1 MTRKTRNIT
10 IAAALLVPLAA
21 VVGLRAMDADL
32 TGQAIGDDDAIVGVE
47 LSGVTHVWK
56 STGLSGDALSAPKF
70 AQQVS
75 ANGGDPGV
83 VRMTPAGQ
91 LRVQEYTGDDAHT
104 SENIDVLV
112 LPSDLLANNIKGETG
127 TVQVAQSTHS
137 QRHTIELTERYT
149 DPVVIMQMGT
159 YVGIQPAHAQV
170 FSTGRTSFTF
180 GLIEPSIYGNGAHAT
195 ETVHYAVIEAG
206 RYTLPDGRLLVAD
219 TLAMQTSRHDPG
231 EGYVSIN
238 TKNWFDGPVTNI
250 VRPQGVDESV
260 FAGGVE
266 NALVGAWAVEDTTNQ
281 GMQKALDVR
290 FKREGTWSASND
302 LQDAIGTMGYV
313 MLGEPGV
320 AGSLELGSN
329 HDSVSLDFE
338 GEANGRCHNLTDVG
352 LNDRV
357 DDVDLTGQIF
367 GHTSVVLYSGKHCTG
382 GTATISANDG
392 ARSRHQ
398 QTDGF
403 LWAENADGSRAAD
416 NYAFKSVRVLRTSRA
431 KLTGAMCFNAG
442 EVVLANEFGHLVF
455 QEDGDLVQYRTNQ
468 VDDTISAVWSSQTAG
483 QAVGGTFCTNDEAN
497 MDLIIKD
504 AAGQTV
510 WTQETA
516 HGQGDYR
523 TLELTPDCN
532 LRVTRTDTGLGA
544 LWDTDTAD
552 CWTGMPPAI
561 MNAMPDYNLAFTDLD
576 DDGEN
581 ELVLVAVH
589 ANGQAFLT
597 FDPFGIAHHLH
608 TLGIDVDQ
616 AYWDALS
623 PSQQTVLDE
632 QTAGQRTGENS
643 EMSALEST
651 LMMLSGRVVVGAYA
665 AIEMH
670 LAQDGTQSNG
680 FRAQVTVGGVEYES
694 EPGPHGDNFVMR
706 AYMVEIE
713 ASALDGNI
721 TATVTV
727 GEVYSEQYVDKDGV
741 AYANEANLVSAS
753 VAFGDSEG
761 SHVEFS
767 ASVGSGGGAA
777 ASWGRDDQ
785 YGFTVPI
792 GKFGIAIYISGE
804 DAKTVAREI
813 TNLALDGYAEG
824 SEASVYAWNWTANKA
839 KTFGAGTK
847 VWFTSA
853 ADDTRVFINRKTDE
867 IEGGWNT
874 AQDATTDFFVVSGT
888 ASWALAVEGTST
900 AWDSVNSAVS
910 AALDEVSNGA
920 TAVGSA
926 FSSAL
931 SQVSNTVDVV
941 AGGTAEAYAAVS
953 SGAVNTAKS
962 LIKKFKK
969 FF

>member
-21 VVGLRAMDADL
+21 VVGLRALNANL
-32 TGQAIGDDDAIVGVE
+32 TGQAIGDDDGIVGVE
-47 LSGVTHVWK
+47 LSAVNHDWQ
-56 STGLSGDALSAPKF
+56 STGLSGAALSAPMF
-70 AQQVS
+70 AQQVT

-83 VRMTPAGQ
+83 VRMKPDGQ
-91 LRVQEYTGDDAHT
+91 LRVQEYTGDDLHM
-104 SENIDVLV
+104 SEAIDVLV
-112 LPSDLLANNIKGETG
+112 LQGDLIANNVKGETG
-127 TVQVAQSTHS
+127 TVSVNQSNRGV
-137 QRHTIELTERYT
+137 RHTIELTERYT
-149 DPVVIMQMGT
+149 DPVVLLQMGT
-159 YVGIQPAHAQV
+159 YNGNQPAHAQV

-180 GLIEPSIYGNGAHAT
+180 GLIEPSTYGNGAHAT

-219 TLAMQTSRHDPG
+219 TLAMTTIRHDPG
-231 EGYVSIN
+231 EGYVSVN
-238 TKNWFDGPVTNI
+238 TKNWFDGPVINV
-250 VRPQGVDESV
+250 VRPQGVDETVYS
-260 FAGGVE
+260 GGVE
-266 NALVGAWAVEDTTNQ
+266 GALVGAWAIEQVNNQ
-281 GMQKALDVR
+281 GMQKSLDVR
-290 FKREGTWSASND
+290 FKREDTWSASHD

-313 MLGEPGV
+313 MVGEPGAV
-320 AGSLELGSN
+320 GSLELGAGN
-329 HDSVSLDFE
+329 DSVSIDFE
-338 GEANGRCHNLTDVG
+338 GEANGRCHNLTDLG
-352 LNDRV
+352 LDDRI

-367 GHTSVVLYSGKHCTG
+367 GRTSLVLYSGKHCTG
-382 GTATISANDG
+382 GTATLSADDG
-392 ARSRHQ
+392 ARIRHQ
-398 QTDGF
+398 QNMDGN
-403 LWAENADGSRAAD
+403 LWAEHADGSRAAD
-416 NYAFKSVRVLRTSRA
+416 NGDFKSARVLRTTSA
-431 KLTGAMCFNAG
+431 KLVGAMCFTAG

-468 VDDTISAVWSSQTAG
+468 TDDTISAVWSSQTAG
-483 QAVGGTFCTNDEAN
+483 QAVGGTFCTSDEYN

-516 HGQGDYR
+516 HLQGAYQ
-523 TLELTPDCN
+523 TLELTADCN
-532 LRVTRTDTGLGA
+532 LRITNDVSLPA
-544 LWDTDTAD
+544 APWHTDTAG
-552 CWTGMPPAI
+552 CWKYMPPAI
-561 MNAMPDYNLAFTDLD
+561 MNAMPDYNMAFTDLD

-623 PSQQTVLDE
+623 PTQQALLDD

-643 EMSALEST
+643 GASALESVQT
-651 LMMLSGRVVVGAYA
+651 MLSGRAVVGAYA
-665 AIEMH
+665 AVEMH
-670 LAQDGTQSNG
+670 LAQDSTQSNG
-680 FRAQVTVGGVEYES
+680 WRAQVTVGGVEYES
-694 EPGPHGDNFVMR
+694 EPGPYGDNFVMR
-706 AYMVEIE
+706 TYAVEIE

-727 GEVYSEQYVDKDGV
+727 GEVRSEQYVDKDGV
-741 AYANEANLVSAS
+741 AYANEANLVSAG
-753 VAFGDSEG
+753 VVLGDSEG
-761 SHVEFS
+761 SHIGFS

-785 YGFTVPI
+785 YGFTLPI

-813 TNLALDGYAEG
+813 TNLAVDGYAEG
-824 SEASVYAWNWTANKA
+824 SEASVYAWSWTANKA
-839 KTFGAGTK
+839 KTFGAGTQ

-853 ADDTRVFINRKTDE
+853 ADDTRVFIHRKTDE
-867 IEGGWNT
+867 VEGNLFT

-888 ASWALAVEGTST
+888 ASWELA
-900 AWDSVNSAVS
+900 VNSAVS
-910 AALDEVSNGA
+910 SALDEVTNGA

-926 FSSAL
+926 FSAAL
-931 SQVSNTVDVV
+931 SEVSNTVDVI